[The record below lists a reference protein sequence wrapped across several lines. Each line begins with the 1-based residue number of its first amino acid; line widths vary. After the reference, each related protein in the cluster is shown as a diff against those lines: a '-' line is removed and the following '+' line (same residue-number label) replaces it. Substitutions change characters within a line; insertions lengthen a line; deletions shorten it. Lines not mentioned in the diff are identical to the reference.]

1 MFGLTGL
8 DQKVRE
14 MACDRLNLLVVTL
27 ALTIKEVDLENS
39 EGLAVRKIELVGLLG
54 VACLEHE
61 DDQSEVEVRVLNDV
75 HELH

>member
-1 MFGLTGL
+1 MLGLSGL

-27 ALTIKEVDLENS
+27 ALTIKEVDLENC
-39 EGLAVRKIELVGLLG
+39 EGLAVGKIELVSLLG

-61 DDQSEVEVRVLNDV
+61 DDQSKVEVRVLNDV

>member
-1 MFGLTGL
+1 MLGLSGL

-27 ALTIKEVDLENS
+27 ALTIEEVDLENG
-39 EGLAVRKIELVGLLG
+39 EGLAVREVELVSLFG
-54 VACLEHE
+54 VACFKHE
-61 DDQSEVEVRVLNDV
+61 NNQSEVEVRVLNDV